1 MVPDPWPANA
11 SFGSEGL
18 RLAGVSAGSLAE
30 EFGTPLLVMDEDDV
44 RARCRVF
51 AEAFP
56 RVLYAIKAFTAATII
71 RIAQEEGL
79 GLLVASGGEL
89 EACLRA
95 GADAAG
101 IAFHG
106 NNKSDRELELAVRS
120 RIGLVIADNP
130 DELERLDAV
139 ARRESIVQPIL
150 FRVAPGVSG
159 DTHAYLDTGGLDS
172 KFGTPLAEGQA
183 LDGVKRAI
191 AMPGLDLRGLHT
203 HVGSQLLDSEPFIRD
218 VDAVFDFLAEV
229 RDVLGYEA
237 GILDLGGGFGVS
249 YTDEQPPDVPQLASA
264 MLEEV
269 RLRAEER
276 RLPVPSVIVEPGRS
290 IVANPV
296 VTLYR
301 VGGVKEVPSGRTF
314 VAVDGGMSDNIRP
327 VLYGAK
333 YSVALAGPPR
343 DSASMRFTIVGMHC
357 ESGDV
362 LAESVELPED
372 IRPGDLIAFAATGAY
387 GYSMASNY
395 NRVGR
400 PAVAAVEGGA
410 ARLVLRR
417 EDPGILDRLATDSPP
432 EPVTRPPDG
441 VEIRAA
447 QPRDAASFHSMWTE
461 VIEEGLVRSQEVSRP
476 VRHYRMLFRRAW
488 TERSAWIVAAFGE
501 RVVGLVSLSREE
513 HPVTAHVAS
522 LGISVDAGFRRRGI
536 GGALMS
542 EAFKW
547 ARSVG
552 VEKIML
558 SVYPDNHPAISL
570 YRKFGFFEEGR
581 LVAQSKKSY
590 GYLDEITMGRWL
602 GDPQA

>member
-1 MVPDPWPANA
+1 M
-11 SFGSEGL
+11 
-18 RLAGVSAGSLAE
+18 
-30 EFGTPLLVMDEDDV
+30 LVVDEDDL
-44 RARCRVF
+44 RARCRAFVD
-51 AEAFP
+51 AFP
-56 RVLYAIKAFTAATII
+56 RVLYAVKAFTAGPVI

-95 GADAAG
+95 AADPVN

-106 NNKSDRELELAVRS
+106 NNKTDRELELAVRS
-120 RIGLVIADNP
+120 RIGLVIVDNP

-139 ARRESIVQPIL
+139 ARRDAVVQPIL
-150 FRVAPGVSG
+150 LRVAPGVSG
-159 DTHAYLDTGGLDS
+159 ETHAYLDTGGLDS
-172 KFGTPLAEGQA
+172 KFGTPLADGQA
-183 LDGVKRAI
+183 LDGVKRAL
-191 AMPGLDLRGLHT
+191 AAPGIDLRGLHT

-237 GILDLGGGFGVS
+237 GVIDLGGGFGVS
-249 YTDEQPPDVPQLASA
+249 YTDEQPPDLSQLASA
-264 MLEEV
+264 MLKEV

-301 VGGVKEVPSGRTF
+301 VGGLKEVPSGRTF

-333 YSVALAGPPR
+333 YSVAPAGPPR
-343 DSASMRFTIVGMHC
+343 DSASARFTIVGMHC

-400 PAVAAVEGGA
+400 PAVAAVKEGT
-410 ARLVLRR
+410 ARPILRR
-417 EDPGILDRLATDSPP
+417 EDPGILDRLVADAPP
-432 EPVTRPPDG
+432 EPVARPPDG
-441 VEIRAA
+441 VEIRPAR
-447 QPRDAASFHSMWTE
+447 PRDASSFHRMWAQ

-476 VRHYRMLFRRAW
+476 VRHYRLLFKRPW
-488 TERSAWIVAAFGE
+488 TERGAWIVAAAGE

-522 LGISVDAGFRRRGI
+522 LGISVDADFRRRGI
-536 GGALMS
+536 GAALMS

-552 VEKIML
+552 VEKIVL
-558 SVYPDNHPAISL
+558 SVYPDNHRAISL
-570 YRKFGFFEEGR
+570 YRKFGFAEEGR

-590 GYLDEITMGRWL
+590 GYLDEIMMGRWL
-602 GDPQA
+602 GERQA